1 VRRLVAVAL
10 TVLLLVSA
18 CGPRVEEL
26 DAVRI
31 DDPGTA
37 APAPEPTPT
46 EPLPTGTDEPWPE
59 PMPSP
64 TPAPAP
70 SPGLPSPPAP
80 SPSPSPPAPEP
91 SPSPAPTSPTGPTLP
106 ASLIGAEWARIPTSE
121 RVVALTFD
129 AGANA
134 DGVPSILS
142 TLEATGATGTF
153 FLTGRWTEAFP
164 DLAARI
170 AGRYPVGNHS
180 VSHPNFTGL
189 TDAEVRAEI
198 DGAERTIVAV
208 TGRSTRPLFRFP
220 FGDRD
225 ARTIGLVN
233 DAGYGSIRWT
243 VDTLGWKGTSGGM
256 TADAVVARVLD
267 TACAGQIVL
276 MHVGS
281 HPTDASTLDADALPT
296 IVREL
301 RARGYRFVTLPEALA
316 LGR

>member
-1 VRRLVAVAL
+1 VRRLIAVAVTL
-10 TVLLLVSA
+10 LLLVSA
-18 CGPRVEEL
+18 CGPRIEEL
-26 DAVRI
+26 DAVRMP
-31 DDPGTA
+31 DGPSTETA
-37 APAPEPTPT
+37 SPSPSPT
-46 EPLPTGTDEPWPE
+46 EPWPE

-64 TPAPAP
+64 ELSPSREPTPAPTP
-70 SPGLPSPPAP
+70 SPSPEPSPPAAP
-80 SPSPSPPAPEP
+80 SPSPTPAPEP
-91 SPSPAPTSPTGPTLP
+91 SPTPPPSSPTLP
-106 ASLIGAEWARIPTSE
+106 ASLRGAEWVRIPTSE

-134 DGVPSILS
+134 DAVPSILA
-142 TLEATGATGTF
+142 TLEETGATGTF
-153 FLTGRWTEAFP
+153 FLTGRWTESFP
-164 DLAARI
+164 ALAARV

-180 VSHPNFTGL
+180 VSHPSFTGL

-225 ARTIGLVN
+225 ARTIALVN

-256 TADAVVARVLD
+256 TVDAVVARVLD
-267 TACAGQIVL
+267 TAGAGQIVL

-281 HPTDASTLDADALPT
+281 HPTDGSTLDADALPT
-296 IVREL
+296 IIREL
-301 RARGYRFVTLPEALA
+301 RARGYRFVTLPEALRLA
-316 LGR
+316 S